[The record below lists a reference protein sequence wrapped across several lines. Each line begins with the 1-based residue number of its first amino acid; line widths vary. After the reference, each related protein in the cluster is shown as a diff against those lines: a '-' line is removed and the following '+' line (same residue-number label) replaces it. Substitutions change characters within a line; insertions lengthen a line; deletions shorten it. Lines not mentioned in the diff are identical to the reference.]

1 MRCLLSFVSPQGTV
15 VFRCLSLQNLKST
28 WQYLYSPRFSFSLT
42 EISETAEDLCLRPQQ
57 SCLWPTQSYWKQT
70 RGHCEQN
77 SAETQKEPWMGSLS
91 PQPAGHH
98 FCLLR
103 CTLGPL
109 WCSLRIS
116 VVTLSSSPFLIS
128 LLKWDFR
135 QPFGLWPSV
144 TLLFTI
150 SSLQGAPS

>member
-28 WQYLYSPRFSFSLT
+28 WQYLYSPRFSQFLINWDLWDSRELVPEATAILPMTHPVILKANQRTLWAKLCRNPERALDGKPFSTTSWLP
-42 EISETAEDLCLRPQQ
+42 L
-57 SCLWPTQSYWKQT
+57 
-70 RGHCEQN
+70 
-77 SAETQKEPWMGSLS
+77 LS
-91 PQPAGHH
+91 PQG
-98 FCLLR
+98 
-103 CTLGPL
+103 TLGPL

-135 QPFGLWPSV
+135 QSFGLWPSV
-144 TLLFTI
+144 TLFTI